1 MKLQFALLRKKED
14 RARGEADKL
23 LKEVRMKKYSGLL
36 AVAAAGLL
44 VIANAV
50 SAAADDFYAGKTIRF
65 VVGAPAG
72 GGYDH
77 YTRAIA
83 RHLGKHIPGNPSM
96 LIENMAGA
104 GSLIAANYVYN
115 KGDPDG
121 LTIGVWISGQIIR
134 DALGDKSTKFDGRKF
149 GWIGAPSKGSPTCA
163 IMGFTGLRTWED
175 VLNVKRPIRMG
186 GVRAGT
192 SYDDVP
198 RILNNVAGT
207 KFDAISGYA
216 GTSPVRLAMQSR
228 EVEGACLG
236 WESMRVSNRAMLDAK
251 GEDELIPFITH
262 KKLEDPEV
270 KNLPLFTDVIKGED
284 NIATY
289 KTWAFSYEFQRPFSL
304 PPNTPK
310 ERLETLRKAFAA
322 TLRDSEFLAEA
333 KKTKLDIDPVAG
345 EEIEGYVK
353 QIYSM
358 SDKVKQN
365 LSFLVRPTQKKTN

>member
-1 MKLQFALLRKKED
+1 MK
-14 RARGEADKL
+14 RAITIAAVIIGVGLMVNLAPSMTEA
-23 LKEVRMKKYSGLL
+23 G
-36 AVAAAGLL
+36 
-44 VIANAV
+44 
-50 SAAADDFYAGKTIRF
+50 DFYEGKTIRF
-65 VVGAPAG
+65 IVGAPAG
-72 GGYDH
+72 GGYDT

-96 LIENMAGA
+96 LIENMDGA
-104 GSLIAANYVYN
+104 GSLIAANYTYN
-115 KGDPDG
+115 KAEPDG
-121 LTIGVWISGQIIR
+121 LNIGVWISGQIIR
-134 DALGDKSTKFDGRKF
+134 DALGDRSIKFDGRKF
-149 GWIGAPSKGSPTCA
+149 GWIGAPSKGAPTCA
-163 IMGFTGLRTWED
+163 IMGFTGLKTWED
-175 VLNVKRPIRMG
+175 VLDSKRPIRMG

-207 KFDAISGYA
+207 NFDVISGYK
-216 GTSPVRLAMQSR
+216 GTSPVRMAMQSR

-236 WESMRVSNRAMLDAK
+236 WESMRVSNRAMLDATGGDK
-251 GEDELIPFITH
+251 LIPFITH

-270 KNLPLFTDVIKGED
+270 KDLPLFTDVIKGED

-289 KTWAFSYEFQRPFSL
+289 KSWAFSYEFQRPFSL

-333 KKTKLDIDPVAG
+333 KKTKLDIEPVAG
-345 EEIEGYVK
+345 EDIEGYVK

-358 SDKVKQN
+358 SGKVKEN
-365 LSFLVRPTQKKTN
+365 LSFLVRPSQKKTN

>member
-1 MKLQFALLRKKED
+1 MGSKVL
-14 RARGEADKL
+14 
-23 LKEVRMKKYSGLL
+23 VTGLGF
-36 AVAAAGLL
+36 VAMFFTVHIPAPVAEG
-44 VIANAV
+44 
-50 SAAADDFYAGKTIRF
+50 FYQGKTIRF
-65 VVGAPAG
+65 IVGAPAG
-72 GGYDH
+72 GGYDT

-83 RHLGKHIPGNPSM
+83 RHLARHIPGNPSM
-96 LIENMAGA
+96 VVENMEGA
-104 GSLIAANYVYN
+104 GSLIAANHVYN
-115 KGDPDG
+115 KAEPDG

-134 DALGDKSTKFDGRKF
+134 HALGDRSIKFDGRKF

-163 IMGFTGLRTWED
+163 MMGFTGLKTWED
-175 VLNVKRPIRMG
+175 VLNSKRPIRMG

-207 KFDAISGYA
+207 KFDVISGYA
-216 GTSPVRLAMQSR
+216 GTSPVRLAMQRR

-251 GEDELIPFITH
+251 GDNKLIPLITH

-270 KNLPLFTDVIKGED
+270 NNLPLFTEVIKGED
-284 NIATY
+284 NLATY
-289 KTWAFSYEFQRPFSL
+289 KTWAASYEFQRPFSL
-304 PPNTPK
+304 PPNAPT

-333 KKTKLDIDPVAG
+333 KKMKLDVEPVAG
-345 EEIEGYVK
+345 EEINEYVK

-358 SDKVKQN
+358 SDKVKHN
-365 LSFLVRPTQKKTN
+365 LSFLVRPTQKTSN